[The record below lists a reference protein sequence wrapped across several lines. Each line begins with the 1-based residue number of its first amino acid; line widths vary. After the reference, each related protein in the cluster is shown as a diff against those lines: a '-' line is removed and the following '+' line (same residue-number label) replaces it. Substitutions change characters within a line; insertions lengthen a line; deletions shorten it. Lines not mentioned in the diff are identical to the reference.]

1 MIEFALTAF
10 VTLFVIFDPVGNV
23 PIFLAITPKATKE
36 ERLRI
41 AARGTLAAGA
51 ILLVFAFAGDWL
63 LSALGITL
71 PAFRIAGGIL
81 LLLLAIE
88 MVFAR
93 QSGLRTTT
101 AGEEA
106 EASHRAAAHED
117 VAVFPL
123 AVPLLAGPGAMAS
136 IVLLAGQAG
145 SGLVQKALLV
155 GVLAAVLAA
164 TFLCLVAGSR
174 ILARI
179 GVTGVNVLTR
189 VFGIVLAAL
198 AVQYVIDGVKAVL
211 LD

>member
-23 PIFLAITPKATKE
+23 PIFLAITPKSTKE

-41 AARGTLAAGA
+41 AARGTLAAGVV
-51 ILLVFAFAGDWL
+51 LVVFAFGGDWL

-101 AGEEA
+101 TGEEE

-117 VAVFPL
+117 VAIFPL

-136 IVLLAGQAG
+136 ILLLAGQAG
-145 SGLVQKALLV
+145 PGLAQKALLV
-155 GVLAAVLAA
+155 GVLCAVLAA
-164 TFLCLVAGSR
+164 TFACLVGGSR
-174 ILARI
+174 ILGRI
-179 GVTGVNVLTR
+179 GVTGINVLTR

-198 AVQYVIDGVKAVL
+198 AVQYVIDGVKTVIAG
-211 LD
+211 

>member
-1 MIEFALTAF
+1 MIEFALTSF

-23 PIFLAITPKATKE
+23 PIFLAITPKATTE

-51 ILLVFAFAGDWL
+51 VLVVFAFGGEWL

-101 AGEEA
+101 KGEEA

-117 VAVFPL
+117 VAIFPL

-136 IVLLAGQAG
+136 ILLLAG
-145 SGLVQKALLV
+145 
-155 GVLAAVLAA
+155 AAVADIFEKAVLIAVLFA
-164 TFLCLVAGSR
+164 ILPVTFLCLVAGSR

-179 GVTGVNVLTR
+179 GVTGINVLTR

-198 AVQYVIDGVKAVL
+198 AVQYVIDGVKAVMSG
-211 LD
+211 